1 MKKEI
6 YLIKKEII
14 MKEIEV
20 CKEKLNRAVNEFG
33 CNSNITIQISQDL
46 DILINKYYEY
56 QQIRYGK
63 KNA

>member
-1 MKKEI
+1 
-6 YLIKKEII
+6 